1 MNRFGDWVETLEGA
15 LSQVVSPGWERVVGT
30 GLYKEGFWVIEE
42 ILCVCVVAWGCGR
55 PAHPPVLSRVVG
67 GKDVRPHSW
76 PWQVSFQSGKY
87 GHWSH
92 SCGGTLISSQWVVTA
107 AHCLL
112 DGYSYRVQLGKHSL
126 EEEEDGSITLSVAKD
141 IKHPKYHDHL
151 SRNDIA
157 LLKLERPVTFSDT
170 IQPACLPPAGAVL
183 PDGAPCFVTGWGRL
197 TTMGPG
203 AVILQQALLPV
214 VSFEICSQDDWWSF
228 LLTRDMV
235 CAGGDGVKGSCMGDS
250 GGPLNCQ
257 GSDGSWEVHGV
268 VSFGSG
274 QGCNVVQKPSV
285 FTRVSA
291 YNAWISS
298 VSQSFYIYYE
308 QELRK
313 GCAGLK
319 AIKQEST

>member
-1 MNRFGDWVETLEGA
+1 MAKLITYLVYL
-15 LSQVVSPGWERVVGT
+15 QVVEAS
-30 GLYKEGFWVIEE
+30 
-42 ILCVCVVAWGCGR
+42 
-55 PAHPPVLSRVVG
+55 
-67 GKDVRPHSW
+67 VR
-76 PWQVSFQSGKY
+76 
-87 GHWSH
+87 
-92 SCGGTLISSQWVVTA
+92 L
-107 AHCLL
+107 
-112 DGYSYRVQLGKHSL
+112 
-126 EEEEDGSITLSVAKD
+126 
-141 IKHPKYHDHL
+141 
-151 SRNDIA
+151 
-157 LLKLERPVTFSDT
+157 LERPVTFSDT

-298 VSQSFYIYYE
+298 DMVGHSCTVNGPLCSGVI
-308 QELRK
+308 
-313 GCAGLK
+313 
-319 AIKQEST
+319 SPW